1 MLNRIIQ
8 WSIKNRLIVLV
19 VAAALLIYG
28 GVVAVRAPVDVFPDL
43 TAPTVTILTE
53 SHGMAPEEVE
63 SLVTLP
69 IEASMNGTAGVFR
82 VRSNS
87 AAGISIVFVEFN
99 LGTDIYRARQLVTE
113 KLGQVRLPTGI
124 RPPVLGPISSTMGE
138 IMLISMTSKTTSAMD
153 LRSLADWVV
162 RPRLLGVNG
171 VAQVMI
177 IGGDTKQFQ
186 VLVDPAKLRDHGL
199 TLDEVTDA
207 VAASNVNSSGGF
219 LERPTEEYMIR
230 ARGRVNT
237 IEDLANS
244 VITVRNGTPILVKN
258 VATVEL
264 GRALKRGDGSF
275 NMNSNVV
282 ATIQKQ
288 PNANTID
295 VTDQIETA
303 LAGLKST
310 LPADV
315 TIDTKA
321 FQQAT
326 FIDRAIDNVR
336 RALVEGGILVAI
348 VLFLFLW
355 NFRTTVIS
363 LTAIPLSLITA
374 IIAMSYFG
382 ISINTM
388 TLGGLAIAIGELVDD
403 AIIDV
408 ENVFRRL
415 KQNAHAGFS
424 ETPETVIYKASSEIR
439 NSIVF
444 ATLIIVLV
452 FLPLFNLGG
461 FEGRMFA
468 PLAFAYI
475 SSITASLLVA
485 LTVTPALCYYL
496 LGRSKLLREEKDS
509 WLVTWLKARY
519 AKILDWTLAHPFQII
534 STSVA
539 LLVVAL
545 MVFPLMGREFLPAFN
560 EGALNINITLPP
572 GTSLAESNRI
582 GRTVEEAIHRTPEVI
597 STTRRTGRAEL
608 DEHAA
613 GVNMSEIEVV
623 TKSLERP
630 HAAMMEEVRQN
641 LAQIPGVVS
650 EVGQPI
656 SHRIDHLLSGTRAQI
671 AIKLFG
677 PDLATLRTKAAEIRA
692 ALEPI
697 PGLVDLMVEPQTGVP
712 QVQINLDRR
721 AAAAVGLR
729 ADELAETVDV
739 AFNGEAVSQVLENQR
754 TYDVVVRFDEASR
767 QSIETIAST
776 LVDTPIGAK
785 VPIHQVAEVRVDQ
798 GPNTINREN
807 VQRRIIVQANVADR
821 DLGSVINEIRSK
833 IGREVSLPEGYFVQ
847 YGGQF
852 EAQEAAARQ
861 ITIMSVVAV
870 GGIFLLLYL
879 ALGSG
884 RLALLV
890 MANLPLALIG
900 GVMMV
905 FASGGTLSIA
915 SLIGFITLFGIATR
929 NGIMLITHYQHLLQ
943 EEGVPFRQSI
953 IQGSLERLSPI
964 LMTALVTGVGL
975 IPLAL
980 GVGQPGKEI
989 QQPMAVVI
997 LGGIATSTFLNM
1009 IVIPALYLKYGRAVA
1024 SDEEAEL
1031 GKHGEIAPAGD

>member
-1 MLNRIIQ
+1 MLDKIIQ
-8 WSIKNRLIVLV
+8 WSIKNRLIVI
-19 VAAALLIYG
+19 VAASILLAYG
-28 GVVAVRAPVDVFPDL
+28 GIVAVRSPIDVFPDL

-63 SLVTLP
+63 SLVSLP
-69 IEASMNGTAGVFR
+69 IEAVMNGTAGVFR

-87 AAGISIVFVEFN
+87 AAGISLVFVEFN

-113 KLGQVRLPTGI
+113 KLAQVRLPGGI

-138 IMLISMTSKTTSAMD
+138 IMLISITSKTTPAME

-162 RPRLLGVNG
+162 RPRLLGVSG
-171 VAQVMI
+171 VAQVMV
-177 IGGDTKQFQ
+177 IGGETRQFQ
-186 VLVDPAKLRDHGL
+186 VLVDPAKLRDYGL
-199 TLDEVTDA
+199 TLRQVTDA
-207 VAASNVNSSGGF
+207 VGDSNTNSSGGF

-230 ARGRVNT
+230 ARGRVNSL
-237 IEDLANS
+237 EDLANS
-244 VITVRNGTPILVKN
+244 VIVVRNGTPVLVRN
-258 VATVEL
+258 IATVQM
-264 GRALKRGDGSF
+264 GPALKRGDGSF
-275 NMNSNVV
+275 NMHPDVV

-288 PNANTID
+288 PNANTIE
-295 VTDQIETA
+295 VTAQIEAA
-303 LAGLKST
+303 LSALKPT
-310 LPADV
+310 LPNDV
-315 TIDTKA
+315 TIETKA

-326 FIDRAIDNVR
+326 FIERAVDNVQ
-336 RALVEGGILVAI
+336 RALLEGGVLVMV

-355 NFRTTVIS
+355 NFRTTFIS

-382 ISINTM
+382 IGINTM

-415 KQNAHAGFS
+415 RQNARSGFPQP
-424 ETPETVIYKASSEIR
+424 PEIVVYRASSEIR

-475 SSITASLLVA
+475 ASIAASLLVA

-496 LGRSKLLREEKDS
+496 LGQSRILRDERES
-509 WLVTWLKARY
+509 WLVSWLKKRY
-519 AKILDWTLAHPFQII
+519 AKVLDSTLRHPVEII
-534 STSVA
+534 GASA
-539 LLVVAL
+539 AMLIIAL
-545 MVFPLMGREFLPAFN
+545 MVLPLMGREFLPPFN
-560 EGALNINITLPP
+560 EGSLNVNITLPP
-572 GTSLAESNRI
+572 GTSLTESNRI
-582 GRTVEEAIHRTPEVI
+582 GKTVEQVLHQTPEVV

-623 TKSLERP
+623 LQPSGRP
-630 HAAMMEEVRQN
+630 HTEVMDEVRVN
-641 LAQIPGVVS
+641 LSRIPGVVS

-677 PDLATLRTKAAEIRA
+677 PDLVTLRNKAEEIRKEMA
-692 ALEPI
+692 SVAGI
-697 PGLVDLMVEPQTGVP
+697 VDLMVEPQTGVP
-712 QVQINLDRR
+712 QIQINLDRR
-721 AAAAVGLR
+721 AAAALGLR
-729 ADELAETVDV
+729 AADLAETVDV
-739 AFNGEAVSQVLENQR
+739 AFNGEAVSQVLEDQR
-754 TYDVVVRFDEASR
+754 TYDVIVRLDDASR
-767 QSIETIAST
+767 SSIDTIAAT
-776 LVDTPIGAK
+776 LVDTPAGAK
-785 VPIHQVAEVRVDQ
+785 VPIRQVAEVRVDQ

-807 VQRRIIVQANVADR
+807 VQRRIIVQANVSGR
-821 DLGSVINEIRSK
+821 DLGSVIDEIRQK
-833 IGREVSLPEGYFVQ
+833 VRQNVPLPEGYFIQ

-852 EAQEAAARQ
+852 EAQETAARQ
-861 ITIMSVVAV
+861 IVLMSLIAV

-879 ALGSG
+879 ALRSS

-900 GVMMV
+900 GVVMV
-905 FASGGTLSIA
+905 FLAGGTLSIA
-915 SLIGFITLFGIATR
+915 SLIGFITLFGIAAR
-929 NGIMLITHYQHLLQ
+929 NGIMLITHYQHLTQ
-943 EEGVPFRQSI
+943 MEGLPFRESI
-953 IQGSLERLSPI
+953 VQGSLERLSPI

-980 GVGQPGKEI
+980 GAGETGKEI

-997 LGGIATSTFLNM
+997 LGGIVTSTFLNM
-1009 IVIPALYLKYGRAVA
+1009 VVIPALYLRYGRR
-1024 SDEEAEL
+1024 ERIEAE
-1031 GKHGEIAPAGD
+1031 GAIYGPDNEPAPSA

>member
-1 MLNRIIQ
+1 MLNRVIQ
-8 WSIKNRLIVLV
+8 WSIKNRLIVII
-19 VAAALLIYG
+19 AAAVLLIYG
-28 GVVAVRAPVDVFPDL
+28 GIVAVRAPVDVFPDL

-63 SLVTLP
+63 SLVSLP
-69 IEASMNGTAGVFR
+69 IESSMNGTAGVFR

-113 KLGQVRLPTGI
+113 KLGQVRLPSGI

-138 IMLISMTSKTTSAMD
+138 IMLISMTSRTTSAMD
-153 LRSLADWVV
+153 LRSMADWVV
-162 RPRLLGVNG
+162 RPRLLGVSG

-177 IGGDTKQFQ
+177 IGGDTKQYQ
-186 VLVDPAKLRDHGL
+186 VLVDPAKLKDYGL
-199 TLDEVTDA
+199 TLDEVMEA
-207 VAASNVNSSGGF
+207 VAGSNVNSSGGF

-230 ARGRVNT
+230 ARGRVNNPD
-237 IEDLANS
+237 DLANS
-244 VITVRNGTPILVKN
+244 VIAVRNGTPILVKN
-258 VATVEL
+258 IATVQL
-264 GRALKRGDGSF
+264 GPALKRGDGSF
-275 NMNSNVV
+275 NMHSDVV

-288 PNANTID
+288 PNANTVA
-295 VTDQIETA
+295 VTKQIEDA
-303 LAGLKST
+303 LAALKPT
-310 LPADV
+310 LPDDV

-321 FQQAT
+321 FQQAA
-326 FIDRAIDNVR
+326 FIDRAIENVN
-336 RALVEGGILVAI
+336 RAMVEGGVLVMI

-355 NFRTTVIS
+355 NFRTTFIS

-374 IIAMSYFG
+374 IITMSYFG

-403 AIIDV
+403 AIVDV

-415 KQNAHAGFS
+415 KQNACAGFTQ
-424 ETPETVIYKASSEIR
+424 TPETVIYKASSEIR

-452 FLPLFNLGG
+452 FLPLLNLGG

-475 SSITASLLVA
+475 ASITASLLVA

-496 LGRSKLLREEKDS
+496 LGRSRLLREERES
-509 WLVTWLKARY
+509 WLVRWLKARY
-519 AKILDWTLAHPFQII
+519 SKTLDWTLRHPFEII
-534 STSVA
+534 ATSVA
-539 LLVVAL
+539 MLIVAL
-545 MVFPLMGREFLPAFN
+545 MMFPLMGREFLPPFN
-560 EGALNINITLPP
+560 EGALNINVTLPP
-572 GTSLAESNRI
+572 GTSLEESNRI
-582 GRTVEEAIHRTPEVI
+582 GRIVEEAIHRTPEVV

-623 TKSLERP
+623 TKQLDRP
-630 HAAMMEEVRQN
+630 HTAVMEEVRQSMS
-641 LAQIPGVVS
+641 QIPGVVA

-677 PDLATLRTKAAEIRA
+677 PDLVTLRNKAEEIRKVM
-692 ALEPI
+692 EPV

-712 QVQINLDRR
+712 QVQINMNRQ
-721 AAAAVGLR
+721 AAAALGVR
-729 ADELAETVDV
+729 ADHLAETVDV
-739 AFNGEAVSQVLENQR
+739 AFNGEAVSQVLEDQR
-754 TYDVVVRFDEASR
+754 TYDVVVRFDDASR
-767 QSIETIAST
+767 QSVETIAST
-776 LVDTPIGAK
+776 LIDTPVGAR
-785 VPIHQVAEVRVDQ
+785 VPINQIAEVRVDQ

-807 VQRRIIVQANVADR
+807 VQRRIIVQANVANR
-821 DLGSVINEIRSK
+821 VLGSVIDDIRQRIS
-833 IGREVSLPEGYFVQ
+833 RDVPMPEGYFVQ

-861 ITIMSVVAV
+861 ITIMSVVTIA
-870 GGIFLLLYL
+870 GIFLLLYI
-879 ALGSG
+879 ALGST

-890 MANLPLALIG
+890 MANLPLAMIG

-905 FASGGTLSIA
+905 FLSGGTLSIA

-929 NGIMLITHYQHLLQ
+929 NGIMLITHYQHLVR
-943 EEGVPFRQSI
+943 EEGVPFRESI
-953 IQGSLERLSPI
+953 VQGSLERLSPI

-997 LGGIATSTFLNM
+997 LGGIVTSTFLNM
-1009 IVIPALYLKYGRAVA
+1009 VVIPALYLKYGRAEAIEDAKDLGTQGEVA
-1024 SDEEAEL
+1024 
-1031 GKHGEIAPAGD
+1031 PTGD

>member
-1 MLNRIIQ
+1 MLNNVIQ
-8 WSIKNRLIVLV
+8 WSIKNRLIVII
-19 VAAALLIYG
+19 AAGVLLIYG
-28 GVVAVRAPVDVFPDL
+28 GIVAVRAPVDVFPDL

-63 SLVTLP
+63 SLVSLP

-113 KLGQVRLPTGI
+113 KLAQVRLPSGI

-138 IMLISMTSKTTSAMD
+138 IMLISMNSKTTSAMD
-153 LRSLADWVV
+153 LRSMADWVV
-162 RPRLLGVNG
+162 RPRLLGVAG

-177 IGGDTKQFQ
+177 IGGQTKQFQ
-186 VLVDPAKLRDHGL
+186 VLVDPARLRDYGL
-199 TLDEVTDA
+199 TLQQVMDA
-207 VAASNVNSSGGF
+207 VGGSNVNSSGGF
-219 LERPTEEYMIR
+219 LERPTEEYLIR
-230 ARGRVNT
+230 ARGRVNSL
-237 IEDLANS
+237 EDLAES
-244 VITVRNGTPILVKN
+244 VIVVRNGAPVLVKN
-258 VATVEL
+258 VATVRL
-264 GRALKRGDGSF
+264 GPALKRGDGSF
-275 NMNSNVV
+275 NMNSDVV

-288 PNANTID
+288 PNANTIE
-295 VTDQIETA
+295 VTNQIEAA
-303 LAGLKST
+303 LAALKPT

-315 TIDTKA
+315 TIETKA

-326 FIDRAIDNVR
+326 FINRAIDNVQ
-336 RALVEGGILVAI
+336 RALIEGGILVTI

-355 NFRTTVIS
+355 NFRATMIS

-403 AIIDV
+403 AIVDV

-415 KQNAHAGFS
+415 KQNARGGFTQ
-424 ETPETVIYKASSEIR
+424 TPETVIYRASSEIR

-475 SSITASLLVA
+475 ASIAASLLVA

-496 LGRSKLLREEKDS
+496 LGRSTLLQEERES
-509 WLVTWLKARY
+509 WLVRWLKARY
-519 AKILDWTLAHPFQII
+519 ARSLDKTLRHPFRII
-534 STSVA
+534 GASLA
-539 LLVVAL
+539 MLIIAL
-545 MVFPLMGREFLPAFN
+545 MLFPLMGREFLPPFN
-560 EGALNINITLPP
+560 EGALNVNITLPP
-572 GTSLAESNRI
+572 GTSLEESNRI
-582 GRTVEEAIHRTPEVI
+582 GRTVEEVLHRTPEIV

-623 TKSLERP
+623 TKQLDRQ
-630 HAAMMEEVRQN
+630 HTAVMEEVRQN
-641 LAQIPGVVS
+641 LAQIPGVES

-677 PDLATLRTKAAEIRA
+677 PDLVTLRNKAEEIRKVM
-692 ALEPI
+692 EPV
-697 PGLVDLMVEPQTGVP
+697 PGVVDLMVEPQTGVP

-721 AAAAVGLR
+721 AAAALGVR
-729 ADELAETVDV
+729 ADQLAQTVDV
-739 AFNGEAVSQVLENQR
+739 AFNGEAVSQVLEDQR
-754 TYDVVVRFDEASR
+754 TYDVVVRFDDASR
-767 QSIETIAST
+767 QSVETIAST
-776 LVDTPIGAK
+776 LVDTPVGAK
-785 VPIHQVAEVRVDQ
+785 VPLNQVAEVRVDQ

-821 DLGSVINEIRSK
+821 DLGSVIDEIRQK
-833 IGREVSLPEGYFVQ
+833 ISRDVPLPEGYFVQ

-861 ITIMSVVAV
+861 IMIMSVVAIA
-870 GGIFLLLYL
+870 GIFLLLYL

-890 MANLPLALIG
+890 MANLPLAMIG
-900 GVMMV
+900 GVVMV
-905 FASGGTLSIA
+905 FMSGGTLSIA

-929 NGIMLITHYQHLLQ
+929 NGIMLITHYQHLIR
-943 EEGVPFRQSI
+943 EENVPFRQSI
-953 IQGSLERLSPI
+953 VQGSLERLSPI

-997 LGGIATSTFLNM
+997 LGGIVTSTFLNM
-1009 IVIPALYLKYGRAVA
+1009 VVIPALYLKYGRAEVT
-1024 SDEEAEL
+1024 EEEL
-1031 GKHGEIAPAGD
+1031 GPQGEVAPAGD